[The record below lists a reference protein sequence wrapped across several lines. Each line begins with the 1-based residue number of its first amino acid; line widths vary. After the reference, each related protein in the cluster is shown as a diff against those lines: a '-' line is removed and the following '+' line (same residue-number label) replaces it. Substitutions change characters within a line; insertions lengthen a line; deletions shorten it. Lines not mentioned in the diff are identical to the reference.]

1 MPRARLALLAL
12 ALLVPAVSAAA
23 QRDASIEWG
32 VDGSVTV
39 SFDPTVTV
47 VSIPLSQLRVGFFFS
62 PMLELEPRFG
72 LLSIS
77 GGGSRFTQ
85 TQLEA
90 GLLMHFGT
98 SRRETQT
105 YLRPFVGVSSLDT
118 EDEES
123 STGGE
128 VGAGLGLKVPIGTRF
143 AFRPELNYRHLFGDV
158 DDDQLQVLAGFSVFT
173 R

>member
-1 MPRARLALLAL
+1 MP
-12 ALLVPAVSAAA
+12 
-23 QRDASIEWG
+23 
-32 VDGSVTV
+32 
-39 SFDPTVTV
+39 DPQV
-47 VSIPLSQLRVGFFFS
+47 
-62 PMLELEPRFG
+62 
-72 LLSIS
+72 
-77 GGGSRFTQ
+77 
-85 TQLEA
+85 
-90 GLLMHFGT
+90 
-98 SRRETQT
+98 
-105 YLRPFVGVSSLDT
+105 LRPFVGVSSLDT